1 MAQHKNA
8 AIAIFNIPETDPWAE
23 RGRPDW
29 LPFRDQHYDNLIKEA
44 FVRYPKSID
53 EVMEENGWVFLREGS
68 VYIAIRPLKP
78 YTIETNPEGVA
89 AVGRDKSILG
99 PVGENF
105 NAIRSAFAQTGFVYD
120 VATEAE
126 FASFAVFRTA
136 AIKNPPSVDWN
147 TLSVTYTSLAGDKI
161 TATWNPPDYSGP
173 PQTKWVWMDDPSI
186 ADLEP
191 RLVWQNDRPGGGEQ
205 WSWDDVNKQW
215 IGPPGDIWY
224 PGSRVLVRPNI
235 TVNGAELPP
244 PREYTPTQRPR
255 QDPADFDY
263 YIPMQS
269 PSANIAD
276 GVLSLQT
283 PGGNLTVYA
292 PRKK

>member
-1 MAQHKNA
+1 
-8 AIAIFNIPETDPWAE
+8 
-23 RGRPDW
+23 
-29 LPFRDQHYDNLIKEA
+29 
-44 FVRYPKSID
+44 VRYPKSID
-53 EVMEENGWVFLREGS
+53 EVIEENGWVFLREGS
-68 VYIAIRPLKP
+68 VYIAIRSLKP

-105 NAIRSAFAQTGFVYD
+105 NAISSAFAQTGFVYD

-126 FASFAVFRTA
+126 FASFAAFRAA
-136 AIKNPPSVDWN
+136 AIQNPPSVDWN
-147 TLSVTYTSLAGDKI
+147 ILSVTYTSLAGDTI

-173 PQTKWVWMDDPSI
+173 PKTKWVWMDGPSI

-191 RLVWQNDRPGGGEQ
+191 RVVWQNNRPGGGEE

-215 IGPPGDIWY
+215 ISPPGDIWY
-224 PGSRVLVRPNI
+224 PGSRVLVRPHI
-235 TVNGAELPP
+235 TINGTVLPP
-244 PREYTPTQRPR
+244 PREYTPDRRPG
-255 QDPADFDY
+255 QDSADFDY

-269 PSANIAD
+269 PSVNIAD
-276 GVLSLQT
+276 GVLNVQT
-283 PGGNLTVYA
+283 PGGNLVVYA